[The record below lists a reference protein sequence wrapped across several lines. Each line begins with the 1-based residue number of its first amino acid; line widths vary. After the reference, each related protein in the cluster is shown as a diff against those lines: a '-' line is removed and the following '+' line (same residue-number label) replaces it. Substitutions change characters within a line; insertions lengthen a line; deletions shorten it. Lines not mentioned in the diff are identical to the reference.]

1 MWPFKTLK
9 WKIPLTKDELYIKD
23 IVARHLEDPEV
34 KKTVTPI
41 SGVCYL
47 YDKKIGTRIKVDGAR
62 IDISNRDFLYK
73 KEISGNLSVKLVKAI
88 KSKVEEELLEVN
100 KELFINE
107 IDLLRK
113 ILKTKEV

>member
-1 MWPFKTLK
+1 MMRFKPLK
-9 WKIPLTKDELYIKD
+9 WRVELTKDELYIRD
-23 IVARHLEDPEV
+23 IITKHLEDPEV

-62 IDISNRDFLYK
+62 IDISNQDFLYK

-88 KSKVEEELLEVN
+88 KAKVEEELLEVN

-113 ILKTKEV
+113 ILKSKSE